1 MEQKKNR
8 VIVYID
14 GFNLYFGMMD
24 AGFNHCKWLN
34 IEKLVWSYLTA
45 NQELIEIKYFTSRIT
60 NNPQKQKRQTTYL
73 EAIETTEVKII
84 YGLYKAKLIECENC
98 GHNWNISNEKMTD
111 VNIAT
116 HIIIDAFHDKYD
128 TAILISGDSDLVPP
142 IKAVH
147 QNFPNKVVSV
157 FFPPNRHNNT
167 VAGAAKGSQIIGRK
181 KLSDSQFEEN
191 VKKKDGFILHK
202 PDDWL

>member
-8 VIVYID
+8 VLVYID
-14 GFNLYFGMMD
+14 GFNLYFGMFE
-24 AGFNHCKWLN
+24 AGFSRCKWLN
-34 IEKLVWSYLTA
+34 VEKFARSYLSG

-60 NNPQKQKRQTTYL
+60 NNPQKQKRQSTYL

-84 YGLYKAKLIECENC
+84 NGLYKAKTIECGNC

-116 HIIIDAFHDKYD
+116 HLIVDAFHDRDD
-128 TAILISGDSDLVPP
+128 TAILISGDSDSVHP

-147 QNFPNKVVSV
+147 PNFPNEVMSV
-157 FFPPNRHNNT
+157 FFSSKSPQQYCSR
-167 VAGAAKGSQIIGRK
+167 GS
-181 KLSDSQFEEN
+181 
-191 VKKKDGFILHK
+191 
-202 PDDWL
+202 

>member
-1 MEQKKNR
+1 MEQNKNR
-8 VIVYID
+8 VVVYID

-34 IEKLVWSYLTA
+34 VEKLVRSYLTA

-84 YGLYKAKLIECENC
+84 YGLYKAKQIECENC

-167 VAGAAKGSQIIGRK
+167 VAGASKGSQIIGRK
-181 KLSDSQFEEN
+181 KLIDSQFEEN
-191 VKKKDGFILHK
+191 VKKRDGFILHK
-202 PDDWL
+202 PADWL

>member
-1 MEQKKNR
+1 MEQNKNR
-8 VIVYID
+8 VVVYID

-34 IEKLVWSYLTA
+34 IEKLVRSYLTA
-45 NQELIEIKYFTSRIT
+45 NQELVEIKYFTSRIT
-60 NNPQKQKRQTTYL
+60 NNPQKQRRQTTYL

-84 YGLYKAKLIECENC
+84 YGLYKAKQIECGNC

-157 FFPPNRHNNT
+157 FFP
-167 VAGAAKGSQIIGRK
+167 SQSPQQYSCRR
-181 KLSDSQFEEN
+181 SQRFSNYWQEETKRQP
-191 VKKKDGFILHK
+191 V
-202 PDDWL
+202 